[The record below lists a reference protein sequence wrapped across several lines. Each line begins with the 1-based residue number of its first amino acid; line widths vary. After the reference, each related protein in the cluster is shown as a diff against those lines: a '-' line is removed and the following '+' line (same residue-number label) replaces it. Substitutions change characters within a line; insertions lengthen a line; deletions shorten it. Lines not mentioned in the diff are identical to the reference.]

1 MANIGGPKGPS
12 DPTPGAR
19 ILPLRP
25 RTDAPRPAVPPTEPA
40 EKAEKPAQLEKAAPL
55 EKAEEAA
62 PRPPQVRQ
70 REVRLDLPARSVFEP
85 QPTRDVTLPLGGGE
99 PVARGAGV
107 RARLAALG
115 VRGADSLPIKTAA
128 KDGVRLKDTPI
139 GKILDGSIT
148 VESGRGLQKLEG
160 VVRVTGDLV
169 LQESAARS
177 PDLLALRSIA
187 EVGGR
192 LTIEG
197 NGVLAALDALQSL
210 ERARGVY
217 IGFNPSL
224 QKIALP
230 KLKELEAA
238 LILEGN
244 PALVDIQLPAFQRGG
259 LYVHVHDNASLTTL
273 SLPSLVSLANELSL
287 VDNPRLAQ
295 VKVAS
300 RDKPAEVGLVE
311 LKANGASAYPQLFVR
326 LR

>member
-25 RTDAPRPAVPPTEPA
+25 RTGAPQPAAAPTESA
-40 EKAEKPAQLEKAAPL
+40 EKAEKAAQPDKAAPQ
-55 EKAEEAA
+55 
-62 PRPPQVRQ
+62 PPQVRQ
-70 REVRLDLPARSVFEP
+70 RELRLDLPARNVFEP
-85 QPTRDVTLPLGGGE
+85 QPSRDVALPVGSGE

-115 VRGADSLPIKTAA
+115 VRGADALPIKTAA
-128 KDGVRLKDTPI
+128 RDGVRLKDTPI

-177 PDLLALRSIA
+177 PDLLALRSLA

-224 QKIALP
+224 QRITLP
-230 KLKELEAA
+230 RLQELDAA

-244 PALVDIQLPAFQRGG
+244 PALVEIQLPAFQRGG
-259 LYVHVHDNASLTTL
+259 LYLHVHDNASLTTL